1 MLRFLYTIA
10 IYLAT
15 PVIVLRLIARGLHYR
30 GYFAR
35 WRERFGY
42 FPDPHFSDS
51 IWVHAV
57 SVGEVNAAL
66 PLIRALR
73 KRYPQLPT
81 VVTTVTPTGSE
92 RVRAQLGDEVFHV
105 YLPYDLPHAV
115 RRFLE
120 RVRPSLGVIMETEI
134 WPNLFHACGRRDIPL
149 VIANARLS
157 ERSLRAYAPI
167 HKLVAQAL
175 SNVGYIAAQSHAD
188 ARRYRTLGA
197 APSRVSIAG
206 NLKFDMPI
214 PQGVRERGEALRRAW
229 GDARPVWFAAS
240 THEGEELAVLQAH
253 LDVLHRLPDALLL
266 IAPRHPERF
275 RAVEQSARNLGFST
289 CTHNGPERPDANCQ
303 CFVVDVMG
311 AMMRHYAASDL
322 AFVAGSLVPIGGHN
336 VLEPASLARPVLV
349 GPYTFNFE
357 EITRSLI
364 ESGGARR
371 VEAPDA
377 LGPAVLELL
386 RDAPLRHRMGANAR
400 MVFARER
407 GAVRRTMILIE
418 RIYARRRSRESG
430 TENRES
436 EDGSGESGTGDR

>member
-15 PVIVLRLIARGLHYR
+15 PVIVLRLVARGLHYH

-35 WRERFGY
+35 WRERFGH
-42 FPDPHFSDS
+42 FPAQGLRDS

-73 KRYPQLPT
+73 RRYPQLPM

-105 YLPYDLPHAV
+105 YLPYDLPRAV
-115 RRFLE
+115 RRFLDCI
-120 RVRPSLGVIMETEI
+120 RPSLAVIMETEI
-134 WPNLFHACGRRDIPL
+134 WPNLFHACGRRGIPL

-157 ERSLRAYAPI
+157 ERSLRAYSPI
-167 HKLVAQAL
+167 HRLVEQAL
-175 SNVGYIAAQSHAD
+175 GNVDHIAAQSHAD

-197 APSRVSIAG
+197 DPARLSIAG

-214 PQGVRERGEALRRAW
+214 PQGVRERGEALRHCW
-229 GDARPVWFAAS
+229 GEARPVWFAAS

-253 LDVLHRLPDALLL
+253 VEVLHRLPDALLL

-289 CTHNGPERPDANCQ
+289 CTHNGADKPDANCQ
-303 CFVVDVMG
+303 CFVIDVMG
-311 AMMRHYAASDL
+311 AMMRYYAASDL

-364 ESGGARR
+364 GSGGARR
-371 VEAPDA
+371 IEAPDE
-377 LGPAVLELL
+377 LGPVVLELL

-418 RIYARRRSRESG
+418 RIYARRKASQDSPVR
-430 TENRES
+430 
-436 EDGSGESGTGDR
+436 DA

>member
-1 MLRFLYTIA
+1 MLRFFYTIA

-35 WRERFGY
+35 WRERFGH
-42 FPDPHFSDS
+42 FPAPHFSDS

-73 KRYPQLPT
+73 KRYPQLPM

-92 RVRAQLGDEVFHV
+92 RVRAQLGGEVFHV

-229 GDARPVWFAAS
+229 GEARPVWFAAS

-386 RDAPLRHRMGANAR
+386 RDAPLRHRIGANAR

-407 GAVRRTMILIE
+407 GAVRRTMVLIE
-418 RIYARRRSRESG
+418 RIYARRRSRPKI
-430 TENRES
+430 ENRES
-436 EDGSGESGTGDR
+436 EDGGGESGTGDR

>member
-15 PVIVLRLIARGLHYR
+15 PVIVWRLFARGFRYR
-30 GYFAR
+30 GYFSR
-35 WRERFGY
+35 WRERFGF
-42 FPDPHFSDS
+42 FPDPGLRDS

-73 KRYPQLPT
+73 RRYPQMPM

-105 YLPYDLPHAV
+105 YLPYDLPRAV
-115 RRFLE
+115 RRFFD
-120 RVRPSLGVIMETEI
+120 RIRPSLAVVMETEI
-134 WPNLFHACGRRDIPL
+134 WPNLFHICGERRIPL

-157 ERSLRAYAPI
+157 ERSLRAYAPV
-167 HKLVAQAL
+167 HRLVAQAL
-175 SNVGYIAAQSHAD
+175 RNVDHVAAQSHAD

-197 APSRVSIAG
+197 DPARVSIAG
-206 NLKFDMPI
+206 NLKFDMPL
-214 PQGVRERGEALRRAW
+214 PQGVRERGEDLRRQW
-229 GDARPVWFAAS
+229 GEQRPVWFAAS
-240 THEGEELAVLQAH
+240 THEGEELAVLEAH
-253 LDVLHRLPDALLL
+253 LDVLRRLPDALLL

-275 RAVEQSARNLGFST
+275 RTVEQSARNLGFSV
-289 CTHNGPERPDANCQ
+289 CTHNGAERPGLNCQ
-303 CFVVDVMG
+303 SFVIDTMG
-311 AMMRHYAASDL
+311 AMMRHYAAADI

-364 ESGGARR
+364 DAGGARR
-371 VEAPDA
+371 VESPGE

-386 RDAPLRHRMGANAR
+386 RDAPLRRHMGACAR

-418 RIYARRRSRESG
+418 RIFARRRTERDSEERIRNTESSG
-430 TENRES
+430 T
-436 EDGSGESGTGDR
+436 

>member
-15 PVIVLRLIARGLHYR
+15 PVILVRLVARGLNYR

-42 FPDPHFSDS
+42 FPDPGFSES

-73 KRYPQLPT
+73 RRYPQLPM

-92 RVRAQLGDEVFHV
+92 RARAQLGDEVFHV
-105 YLPYDLPHAV
+105 YLPYDLPRAV
-115 RRFLE
+115 RRFLD
-120 RVRPSLGVIMETEI
+120 RIRPGLAVIMETEI
-134 WPNLFHACGRRDIPL
+134 WPNLFHICGERKIPL

-167 HKLVAQAL
+167 HRLVAQAL
-175 SNVGYIAAQSHAD
+175 GNVGHIAAQSHAD

-197 APSRVSIAG
+197 DPARVSIAG
-206 NLKFDMPI
+206 NLKFDMPV
-214 PQGVRERGEALRRAW
+214 PQGVRERGEALRQGW
-229 GDARPVWFAAS
+229 GESRPVWFAAS
-240 THEGEELAVLQAH
+240 THEGEELAVMQAH

-289 CTHNGPERPDANCQ
+289 CTHKGTGKPDANCQ
-303 CFVVDVMG
+303 SFVVDVMG
-311 AMMRHYAASDL
+311 AMMRYYAASDL

-364 ESGGARR
+364 DGGGARR
-371 VEAPDA
+371 VSAPKE

-400 MVFARER
+400 IVFTRER

-418 RIYARRRSRESG
+418 RIFARRRSQEAG
-430 TENRES
+430 AVN
-436 EDGSGESGTGDR
+436 GEQGIA

>member
-35 WRERFGY
+35 WRERFGH

-73 KRYPQLPT
+73 KRYPQLPM

-120 RVRPSLGVIMETEI
+120 RIRPSLGVIMETEI
-134 WPNLFHACGRRDIPL
+134 WPNLFHACGRREIPL

-167 HKLVAQAL
+167 HRLVAQAL

-229 GDARPVWFAAS
+229 GEARPVWFAAS

-371 VEAPDA
+371 VEAPGE

-386 RDAPLRHRMGANAR
+386 RDAPLRHRIGANAR

-418 RIYARRRSRESG
+418 RIYARRRSRDSEI
-430 TENRES
+430 ENRES
-436 EDGSGESGTGDR
+436 ENGSGESGSGDR

>member
-1 MLRFLYTIA
+1 MLRFFYTIA

-364 ESGGARR
+364 DSGGARR

-418 RIYARRRSRESG
+418 RIYARRRSSDAVTG
-430 TENRES
+430 NREQ
-436 EDGSGESGTGDR
+436 GTV

>member
-105 YLPYDLPHAV
+105 YLPYDLPRAV
-115 RRFLE
+115 RRFLD
-120 RVRPSLGVIMETEI
+120 RIRPSLGVIMETEI

-167 HKLVAQAL
+167 HRLVAQAL

-364 ESGGARR
+364 DSGGARR

>member
-1 MLRFLYTIA
+1 
-10 IYLAT
+10 
-15 PVIVLRLIARGLHYR
+15 
-30 GYFAR
+30 
-35 WRERFGY
+35 
-42 FPDPHFSDS
+42 
-51 IWVHAV
+51 
-57 SVGEVNAAL
+57 
-66 PLIRALR
+66 
-73 KRYPQLPT
+73 
-81 VVTTVTPTGSE
+81 
-92 RVRAQLGDEVFHV
+92 
-105 YLPYDLPHAV
+105 
-115 RRFLE
+115 
-120 RVRPSLGVIMETEI
+120 
-134 WPNLFHACGRRDIPL
+134 
-149 VIANARLS
+149 
-157 ERSLRAYAPI
+157 
-167 HKLVAQAL
+167 
-175 SNVGYIAAQSHAD
+175 
-188 ARRYRTLGA
+188 
-197 APSRVSIAG
+197 
-206 NLKFDMPI
+206 MPI

-229 GDARPVWFAAS
+229 GEARPVWFAAS

-386 RDAPLRHRMGANAR
+386 RDAPLRHRIGANAR

-418 RIYARRRSRESG
+418 RIYARQRSRPKL
-430 TENRES
+430 ENRES

>member
-1 MLRFLYTIA
+1 MLRFFYTIA

-35 WRERFGY
+35 WRERFGH

-73 KRYPQLPT
+73 KRYPQLPM

-167 HKLVAQAL
+167 HRLVAQAL

-229 GDARPVWFAAS
+229 GEARPVWFAAS

-386 RDAPLRHRMGANAR
+386 RDAPLRHRIGANAR

-418 RIYARRRSRESG
+418 RIYARQRSRESRI
-430 TENRES
+430 EKRES
-436 EDGSGESGTGDR
+436 ENGSGESGTGDR

>member
-1 MLRFLYTIA
+1 MLRFFYTIA

-35 WRERFGY
+35 WRERFGH

-73 KRYPQLPT
+73 KRYPQLPM

-229 GDARPVWFAAS
+229 GEARPVWFAAS

-371 VEAPDA
+371 VEAPDE

-386 RDAPLRHRMGANAR
+386 RDAPLRHRIGANAR

-418 RIYARRRSRESG
+418 RIYARRRSRPKL
-430 TENRES
+430 ENRES
-436 EDGSGESGTGDR
+436 EDGSEESGTGDR

>member
-1 MLRFLYTIA
+1 MLRFFYTIA

-35 WRERFGY
+35 WRERFGH

-73 KRYPQLPT
+73 KRYPQLPM

-105 YLPYDLPHAV
+105 YLPYDLPRAV
-115 RRFLE
+115 RRFLD
-120 RVRPSLGVIMETEI
+120 RIRPSLGVIMETEI

-167 HKLVAQAL
+167 HRLVAQAL

-364 ESGGARR
+364 DSGGARR

-386 RDAPLRHRMGANAR
+386 RDAPLRHRIGANAR

-418 RIYARRRSRESG
+418 RIYARQRSRESRI
-430 TENRES
+430 EKRES
-436 EDGSGESGTGDR
+436 ENGSGESGTGDR